1 MHTVALSAFST
12 SCPQPNNFPI
22 NFSCK
27 FKSSALL
34 SSSSL
39 PFTSTPPD
47 PGPLPSSPSSRG
59 KQPPVFSAG
68 RRKAP
73 ASLRRRAPTSAAPV
87 SRPALGRLPATASVR
102 KRHFRIPG
110 ASALPVRSPP
120 RALRRGRS
128 EPGTRWQRGCGPSP
142 AGVVPGRGS
151 ESLVPPREPVGQR
164 SGHTR
169 KWRGTRAARLRRRP
183 GARRWSASRR
193 SVACLASPRVR
204 RLARAGRQLGFD
216 GRRSGCA
223 PGVDRLRGRLG
234 CGGAGVKGPSPPVAA
249 SLPTPGQVR
258 RAGRGEVAAG
268 RGGRSG
274 GSLLPLVGLPSR
286 GEVLLHSL
294 PADSD
299 TFLSVPLSGSA
310 AESSLRRCWSRT

>member
-39 PFTSTPPD
+39 PFTSTSRTRVPCPVPPAAA
-47 PGPLPSSPSSRG
+47 GSSRL
-59 KQPPVFSAG
+59 FSALEEG
-68 RRKAP
+68 RLLP
-73 ASLRRRAPTSAAPV
+73 PSAAEPR
-87 SRPALGRLPATASVR
+87 RPLLQSPGLPWGASPPPPPSQ
-102 KRHFRIPG
+102 RHFRIPG

-169 KWRGTRAARLRRRP
+169 KWRGTRAARRRRRP

-274 GSLLPLVGLPSR
+274 GSLPLVGLPSR